1 MEKEKDK
8 ETYSVQVRV
17 RRIRHVIVNDN
28 INSFHINTTSK
39 NISSYQDSLGQGLE
53 TRVPFDTIVKKDER
67 KGEKREKEKENV
79 EKGTHRSS

>member
-39 NISSYQDSLGQGLE
+39 NISSYQDSLGKGLE
-53 TRVPFDTIVKKDER
+53 TRVPFDTIVKKDDR